1 MSQAQ
6 ADILD
11 HVDVPEQYGLSSTME
26 LNAVTT
32 GVKAAMKEIGSAN
45 DMFMADPR
53 NVKIWPG
60 FNARIKDDR
69 YWERVGELAD
79 SIEEHGFYKDKPLA
93 CYVVKEDG
101 KNVVYIVEG
110 GRRLDASLK
119 RQLRF
124 QTDDERDAFRI
135 PLVPKERETNEVDLV
150 YGLAQGNNAEPFR
163 PYELAVVV
171 KRLKTVYGQTE
182 EQILKKLKG
191 IVSSTYLTN
200 LLIVA
205 GAPRQ
210 IADMVIAEEL
220 SVTQAA
226 KVMNQHGN
234 RAIDVLLQAKA
245 NAKAEGKEKVSDRF
259 MPGKKLNNALK
270 KEAPELY
277 RSAQLVMQDPGFAGL
292 TEETRAVLEDLMR
305 DLKAHEDAPL
315 EQANEDQMGLDVD
328 AQSDEAIA

>member
-6 ADILD
+6 TDILD
-11 HVDVPEQYGLSSTME
+11 HVGVPEQYGLSSTME

-226 KVMNQHGN
+226 KVMNEHGN

-315 EQANEDQMGLDVD
+315 EQANEDQLALAV
-328 AQSDEAIA
+328 EAESAASA

>member
-6 ADILD
+6 TDILD

-226 KVMNQHGN
+226 KVMNEHGN

-305 DLKAHEDAPL
+305 DLKAHEDASL
-315 EQANEDQMGLDVD
+315 EQANEDQLALAV
-328 AQSDEAIA
+328 EAESAASA

>member
-6 ADILD
+6 TDILD
-11 HVDVPEQYGLSSTME
+11 HVDVPEQYGLSATLE

-32 GVKAAMKEIGSAN
+32 GAKAAMKEIGSAN
-45 DMFMADPR
+45 DMFMVDPR
-53 NVKIWPG
+53 LVRIWPG

-69 YWERVGELAD
+69 YWERVEELAN
-79 SIEEHGFYKDKPLA
+79 SIEKHGFYKDKPLA

-119 RQLRF
+119 RQMRF
-124 QTDDERDAFRI
+124 EKDDERSAFRI
-135 PLVPKERETNEVDLV
+135 PLVPKDRETNEVDLV

-182 EQILKKLKG
+182 EQILSNLKG

-210 IADMVIAEEL
+210 IADMVIAEDL

-226 KVMNQHGN
+226 KVMNEHGN
-234 RAIDVLLQAKA
+234 RAIEVLLQAKA
-245 NAKAEGKEKVSDRF
+245 NAKAQGKEKVSDRF
-259 MPGKKLNNALK
+259 MPGKKLDNALK

-277 RSAQLVMQDPGFAGL
+277 RSAQLVMKDPGFSGL
-292 TEETRAVLEDLMR
+292 SEETRAVLEDLMR
-305 DLKAHEDAPL
+305 DLKAHEDAQL
-315 EQANEDQMGLDVD
+315 EQANDDQLALDVG
-328 AQSDEAIA
+328 AQSAASA

>member
-6 ADILD
+6 TDILD
-11 HVDVPEQYGLSSTME
+11 HVDVPEQYGLSTTLE

-45 DMFMADPR
+45 DMFMVDPR
-53 NVKIWPG
+53 AVRIWPG
-60 FNARIKDDR
+60 FNARIKDER
-69 YWERVGELAD
+69 YWARVDELAN

-124 QTDDERDAFRI
+124 ESDEERNAFRI

-163 PYELAVVV
+163 PYELAVIC
-171 KRLKTVYGQTE
+171 KRLKTVYGQSE

-191 IVSSTYLTN
+191 IVSATHLTN

-205 GAPRQ
+205 GAPRL
-210 IADMVIAEEL
+210 IAEMVIAEEL

-226 KVMNQHGN
+226 KVMNEHGN

-245 NAKAEGKEKVSDRF
+245 NAKANGKEKVSDRF
-259 MPGKKLNNALK
+259 MPGKKLSNALK

-277 RSAQLVMQDPGFAGL
+277 RSAQLVMQDPGFAAL
-292 TEETRAVLEDLMR
+292 SEETRAVLEDLMR

-315 EQANEDQMGLDVD
+315 EQANDDQLALDVGT
-328 AQSDEAIA
+328 QEAASA